1 MICAYS
7 AWLRDFFQKRDLHD
21 PDGRPLYAYRPTE
34 EEFAE
39 LGRLL
44 RRYGPTQS
52 VMNPNGVSNREFWAA
67 YLLYCSIES
76 AFEYTEGLWNW
87 ERPEAI
93 LGRREPIPSL
103 SRNDG
108 IRSGAAYWKLS
119 GQIAESGHK
128 FLGFVMA
135 QGGIPLKALTL
146 RKGWVADLVHFLA
159 WFRRYDTSE
168 EALQAY
174 LEEHYNVPSSLD
186 DDIAY
191 RLMREAVLALAKI
204 LDVSTRGDVGL
215 QSPGWNTRFRIFEEK
230 FPSCAIERK
239 RFVDLVTSFEE
250 DVRKALRDSDG
261 PFVSRRFLSWQPGGD
276 AGERPELTLL
286 FAVTKPVFDE
296 TLLLNLFPTLQR
308 ESWQRSTRGS
318 LIVNGRA
325 FAMLQAREGGKIS
338 VSTYKDGLRRLWRGK
353 EAMAALRLQLRLPG
367 GIVHQSVMPN
377 DTGLPADFS
386 VPALFVPHAD
396 SKSEWDF
403 FGAGTLKTPALQGIV
418 VAPNDALVEP
428 LKEGESAPDTEVFRM
443 AESDATADDV
453 DKKPKRLGLLGTSG
467 YATWHIN
474 DDVRIHC
481 SPTKEEPETEVSLS
495 KADLSPQEAEDF
507 LLPPAEQTVEFRLG
521 QASGSRAVFGFRGR
535 LWGMDE
541 DGIPIY
547 SGIPEV
553 VRETEEGVKKID
565 DVAWRL
571 PNGREHASFPL
582 LHAVPVTA
590 VLREEGRVVKR
601 MRVVLLPRG
610 ADLRFIV
617 GHGKRPGAI
626 DLCGWGRVFDLTV
639 SQVERTPSGY
649 RTCGEE
655 AEPYGNDLRVLF
667 PQTDFSSSDLGGRAL
682 LRVTTR
688 SSEAGTGSFVVS
700 VPYPREFIGFLLDG
714 KPLEK
719 EVITTEESK
728 RLVATVT
735 LSPVNRDD
743 RPVLF
748 VEPANARSDLPVHAL
763 RRYIDFEVNPET
775 LRGELYYDEFREA
788 LYANIRF
795 DRPLRP
801 DSPRCAALEIS
812 FGSRRRRVTVSR
824 TSGRLIPYPGS
835 AETLLKYCTDEMV
848 AEGFSLAP
856 KLEAAQLHYEP
867 LFPTSVQGCVVD
879 ATTNVYMSLPLCVQR
894 RDVPWI
900 VYAEDDPK
908 FTVSP
913 ALLPASTVPPGAG
926 EGAQPD
932 PQQLAYVERLWTG
945 EAGLSYETRDFVERS
960 VLALLQSPDKKEWA
974 PFCRQLSLLGRRG
987 FAHLPYW
994 GALQGD
1000 LPLALAWCFAL
1011 DARVEEEAER
1021 RSLAFSVGR
1030 RMAWRWM
1037 LLSIR
1042 SLVRTANIAAASF
1055 RAECAPLTV
1064 GLPTATVRE
1073 VESAWL
1079 EKRWRDILQTDLME
1093 TDGLLRAKW
1102 MIALFFS
1109 GKVTIESA
1117 LGKQMLSELQRG
1129 DFRAVVRACQLHKP
1143 VEREQFLFAVEQEAE
1158 RRAMASL
1165 RRDCEGKTCSY
1176 TVVTRAEQ
1184 GVRESFKK
1192 VCPPLLSAYQKILRD
1207 VFKRRFAGEEALRQR
1222 LTATYLFACAWT
1234 AAYDRPRTEAER
1246 LTGNPFMR
1254 ELVSKDSFYLAET
1267 LFSVDPEW
1275 TRWCFV
1281 TAEILSA
1288 FGYTQ
1293 KPDL

>member
-7 AWLRDFFQKRDLHD
+7 AWLRDFFQKRDLHG

-119 GQIAESGHK
+119 EQIAESGHK
-128 FLGFVMA
+128 FLGFVMG

-146 RKGWVADLVHFLA
+146 RKGWVGNLVHYLA
-159 WFRRYDTSE
+159 WFRRYGTSE
-168 EALQAY
+168 EVLRAY
-174 LEEHYNVPSSLD
+174 LEEHYKVPPSLD
-186 DDIAY
+186 AGTAH
-191 RLMREAVLALAKI
+191 RLMREAVVALAKI
-204 LDVSTRGDVGL
+204 LDVSVREDVGL
-215 QSPGWNTRFRIFEEK
+215 QSPGWNDRFRIFGEK
-230 FPSCAIERK
+230 FPSCAIERR
-239 RFVDLVTSFEE
+239 RFEDLVKSFEE
-250 DVRKALRDSDG
+250 EVKKVLRDSDG
-261 PFVSRRFLSWQPGGD
+261 PFVSRRFLSWQPDDGSN
-276 AGERPELTLL
+276 ERPELTLL

-308 ESWQRSTRGS
+308 ESWQRSARGS

-338 VSTYKDGLRRLWRGK
+338 VSTQQDGLRRIWRGK
-353 EAMAALRLQLRLPG
+353 DAMAALRLQLRLPG
-367 GIVHQSVMPN
+367 GVSHQSVMPN
-377 DTGLPADFS
+377 DTGLPVDFS

-403 FGAGTLKTPALQGIV
+403 FGVGTLKTPALRGIV
-418 VAPNDALVEP
+418 VAREDALVEP
-428 LKEGESAPDTEVFRM
+428 MNEEKPAPVVEASPVLGTGATEEAQESQ
-443 AESDATADDV
+443 
-453 DKKPKRLGLLGTSG
+453 PKRLGLLGNSAF
-467 YATWHIN
+467 ATWYIRG
-474 DDVRIHC
+474 DVRIHC
-481 SPTKEEPETEVSLS
+481 P
-495 KADLSPQEAEDF
+495 AAEAEHGDAF
-507 LLPPAEQTVEFRLG
+507 SSKEDSSLQEGEDALLPSDDETVEFRLG
-521 QASGSRAVFGFRGR
+521 QASGTRAVYGFRGR

-541 DGIPIY
+541 DGVPIY
-547 SGIPEV
+547 SGVPEV
-553 VRETEEGVKKID
+553 VRETEEGVTKID
-565 DVAWRL
+565 DVAWRF
-571 PNGREHASFPL
+571 PNGREYASFQL
-582 LHAVPVTA
+582 IHALPVTA
-590 VLREEGRVVKR
+590 VVREEGRIVKR
-601 MRVVLLPRG
+601 MRVILLPRG
-610 ADLRFIV
+610 ADLRFTI
-617 GHGKRPGAI
+617 GYRRRPGAI
-626 DLCGWGRVFDLTV
+626 DLRGWGRVFDLSV
-639 SQVERTPSGY
+639 SEVERTPSGY
-649 RTCGEE
+649 RTCGVE
-655 AEPYGNDLRVLF
+655 AQPYGNDLRVLF
-667 PQTDFSSSDLGGRAL
+667 PETETSLADFGGRAL
-682 LRVTTR
+682 LRVTTKN
-688 SSEAGTGSFVVS
+688 SVAGTGSFIFS
-700 VPYPREFIGFLLDG
+700 VPYPREFLGFLLDG
-714 KPLEK
+714 KPLRK
-719 EVITTEESK
+719 EVITTEEAK
-728 RLVATVT
+728 RLVAAVT

-775 LRGELYYDEFREA
+775 LRGELFYDDFREA

-824 TSGRLIPYPGS
+824 TSGRVVPYPGS
-835 AETLLKYCTDEMV
+835 TETLLMYRTDEMV

-867 LFPTSVQGCVVD
+867 LFTTSVQGCVVD
-879 ATTNVYMSLPLCVQR
+879 ATTNVYMSLPLCAQR

-974 PFCRQLSLLGRRG
+974 PFCRQLALLGRRG

-1064 GLPTATVRE
+1064 GLPTATARE

-1176 TVVTRAEQ
+1176 TVVTRAER

-1254 ELVSKDSFYLAET
+1254 ELVSKDSFFLAET

-1281 TAEILSA
+1281 MAEILSA